1 MSNSKLHSKKYSKKP
16 VAIIVN
22 GANSIGIKLAELLI
36 ENNSFVIF
44 IDDQRYKKEL
54 DNFGKDDP
62 ISFYTKD
69 SIPFLDEEIKRLDY
83 LFYFQHKSTDSK
95 DDNLDT
101 LLALSTK
108 NKAKFLLTK
117 SLKSDEEEDITLVKE
132 YIKKVKLN
140 GRIIYVGE
148 IIGDDM
154 DFSANSPIARLILNA
169 SRGEALQIPKN
180 TLEKE
185 YLVHSQDLAQGL
197 YKAMM
202 SRVSEGDEYLLA
214 YDNPYTYIS
223 IAYKVQE
230 IEGEAEDLEF
240 YEYKHSS
247 SKRKLK
253 SLAEIGW
260 KPKISIEKA
269 LKQSISYAKIHNLD
283 LTPDKKKTRLK
294 LFFRGDRGKD
304 NDEMVE
310 MGAVTRLI
318 LERKKQE
325 EESKR
330 ILEKNMSELKKL
342 NKGSPIRLHNLVS
355 TSNGNLFNRLRNK
368 FRDFKEKPRSSK
380 LKIIL
385 ISTALLFLYL
395 FVISPFLVI
404 IKNTGVIII
413 SYNHLKES
421 FVRRSYESIAT
432 SSRNISASLDETKML
447 LGGYDFIPSILGYQQ
462 EYQGLKEVIS
472 LYSDLFDGVDN
483 IIYGSE
489 SFTKFLE
496 SFQAEINYTEGD
508 LFSLSIAEDS
518 NEYESLI
525 LDSIDRSPYIKLG
538 IDKLNKAIRDLNQV
552 DYTVFPPILSDN
564 LIALNQKSREWA
576 SELSPLSTVESVPD
590 ILGIYGERSYLLS
603 LIDNTQPTN
612 IGGKYKISIL
622 LKILNGKI
630 SEVRYIEDDLSVK
643 LEDPAIINDLN
654 QLRDEP
660 IESLSKLSDL
670 EYINDFER
678 YKEILSKAIER
689 SYGVNI
695 DGVVLFNTSALES
708 LIFKFSEGTSFVSGG
723 VDYSK
728 TPFLSSLNDKDKVL
742 PDLFVKI
749 FKWIVLNMNENY
761 TELFEQINDELKS
774 QDIIV
779 STNIQEYQ
787 NYILENNFNG
797 SKIKKEDIFA
807 DPSIYIKNTS
817 ETSNYFE
824 INNSTSVKILDSQII
839 SIKNKFNFSEGVE
852 DSIFSIC
859 IPLYVNRDSIQ
870 FTGVSP
876 ELIKFKTGKSEQCIV
891 INIGDSREI
900 EFGWN
905 VSGFSFEGNERE
917 LSFGIGAINGVRSTL
932 SIEITTEPS
941 IKIIKQPEDFQETG
955 VGVYSNSQYVS
966 SDKSIRLTI
975 KK

>member
-1 MSNSKLHSKKYSKKP
+1 MSNSKLYNKKYSKKP

-36 ENNSFVIF
+36 ENNGFVIF
-44 IDDQRYKKEL
+44 IDDQRHKKEL

-117 SLKSDEEEDITLVKE
+117 SLKSDEEEDITLIKE

-154 DFSANSPIARLILNA
+154 DFTSDTPITRLILNA

-230 IEGEAEDLEF
+230 IEGETEDIEF

-260 KPKISIEKA
+260 KPKINIEKA

-283 LTPDKKKTRLK
+283 LTPDKKKTKLK
-294 LFFRGDRGKD
+294 LFFGGDRGK
-304 NDEMVE
+304 ESQEPEE

-318 LERKKQE
+318 HERKKQE

-342 NKGSPIRLHNLVS
+342 NKGSPIRFQNLVNNS
-355 TSNGNLFNRLRNK
+355 DGNLFNRLKNK
-368 FRDFKEKPRSSK
+368 IIDFKEKPRSSK

-395 FVISPFLVI
+395 FIISPLLVI
-404 IKNTGVIII
+404 IKNTGVILV
-413 SYNHLKES
+413 SYNHLEEA
-421 FVRRSYESIAT
+421 FVRRNYESIAT
-432 SSRNISASLDETKML
+432 SSRNISSSLDETNML

-462 EYQGLKEVIS
+462 EYQRLKEVIS

-489 SFTKFLE
+489 SFIKFLA

-538 IDKLNKAIRDLNQV
+538 IDKINKAIRDLNQI
-552 DYTVFPPILSDN
+552 DYSAFPSLLSDY
-564 LIALNQKSREWA
+564 LITFNQKSREWA
-576 SELSPLSTVESVPD
+576 SELSPLSTIESAPD
-590 ILGIYGERSYLLS
+590 ILGIYGERAYLLS

-622 LKILNGKI
+622 VKLLNGKI
-630 SEVRYIEDDLSVK
+630 SEVRYIEDELSVK
-643 LEDPAIINDLN
+643 LQDPDIIKDLN
-654 QLRDEP
+654 LLREEP
-660 IESLSKLSDL
+660 IESLSNLSDL
-670 EYINDFER
+670 EYINDFEK
-678 YKEILSKAIER
+678 YEEIISKAIER

-695 DGVVLFNTSALES
+695 DGVVLVNTSALES
-708 LIFKFSEGTSFVSGG
+708 IIFKFSESTSFVSDG
-723 VDYSK
+723 VDFSK
-728 TPFLSSLNDKDKVL
+728 TPFLSSLKDKEKIL
-742 PDLFVKI
+742 PDLFIKT
-749 FKWIVLNMNENY
+749 FKWIVSNMNENY
-761 TELFEQINDELKS
+761 TELFQQTNEELKS

-787 NYILENNFNG
+787 NYISENNFNG
-797 SKIKKEDIFA
+797 SQIKKEDIFIN
-807 DPSIYIKNTS
+807 PSIQIKNIS

-839 SIKNKFNFSEGVE
+839 SIKNKFNFPEGVE

-859 IPLYVNRDSIQ
+859 IPLYVNRDSMQ
-870 FTGVSP
+870 FTGVNP
-876 ELIKFKTGKSEQCIV
+876 ELIKFRTGKSEQCIV
-891 INIGDSREI
+891 FNISDSREI

-905 VSGFSFEGNERE
+905 VSGFSFEGSERE

-932 SIEITTEPS
+932 GIEISSEPS
-941 IKIIKQPEDFQETG
+941 IRIINEPEGFQETAIG
-955 VGVYSNSQYVS
+955 QYSNSQYVS